1 MRVVPLSELMPGMIA
16 AQDILSNDNRFILR
30 KGTPLTDL
38 LINRL
43 AIYGVLS
50 VAVDEKPVPPPEMAN
65 NHVRTS
71 EEFKNFQEIYTIEA
85 EALKNRL
92 NAVIAK
98 SEPLDVDG
106 LISNAVNII
115 TNTKG
120 RMSIF
125 DMLHNMYEF
134 DDSTY
139 SHCLNVALICHLF
152 AGWMRMN
159 EEETRM
165 ATACGLL
172 HDLGKLLVDQDII
185 QKPASL
191 TPEEFDEIKKHP
203 MAGYQLLKEQDADEI
218 ICKVALMHHER
229 CDGSGYPASL
239 KEAQIDDYAK
249 MVAIADVYDAM
260 TSNRVYRGP
269 MCPFRVIESFEENGY
284 LKYGT
289 HFLLPF
295 LENIANTYLTSPC
308 RLSDGRI
315 GTIVFINKQKL
326 SRPTIKCGNDYVS
339 LLDRAD
345 LTIECML

>member
-1 MRVVPLSELMPGMIA
+1 MRVVSLSELLPGMIS
-16 AQDILSNDNRFILR
+16 AQDILSKDNRFILR
-30 KGTPLTDL
+30 KGTPLTEL
-38 LINRL
+38 LIHRL
-43 AIYGVLS
+43 AIHGVLS
-50 VAVDEKPVPPPEMAN
+50 VAVDKKPIPPPEMAG

-71 EEFKNFQEIYTIEA
+71 EEFREFQKVYTIQA

-106 LISNAVNII
+106 LIGHAMNII
-115 TNTKG
+115 ANTKG
-120 RMSIF
+120 RISIF

-152 AGWMRMN
+152 AGWMKMN
-159 EEETRM
+159 EEDTRM

-185 QKPASL
+185 LKPAKL
-191 TPEEFDEIKKHP
+191 TEEEFEEIKKHP
-203 MAGYQLLKEQDADEI
+203 LAGYRLLKAHDADDT

-229 CDGSGYPASL
+229 CDGSGYPSAL
-239 KEAQIDDYAK
+239 VEDEIDDLAK

-269 MCPFRVIESFEENGY
+269 MCPFKVLESFEENGY
-284 LKYGT
+284 QQYGT
-289 HFLLPF
+289 YFLLPF

-326 SRPTIKCGNDYVS
+326 SRPTVKCGNEYVS
-339 LLDRAD
+339 LAD
-345 LTIECML
+345 CPNLYIDCLL

>member
-1 MRVVPLSELMPGMIA
+1 MRVVSLSELLPGMIS

-30 KGTPLTDL
+30 KGTPLTEL
-38 LINRL
+38 LIHRL

-71 EEFKNFQEIYTIEA
+71 EEFQKFQKVYTIEA
-85 EALKNRL
+85 EALKDRL
-92 NAVIAK
+92 NAVLTK

-106 LISNAVNII
+106 LIGSAMNII
-115 TNTKG
+115 ANTKG
-120 RMSIF
+120 RISIF

-152 AGWMRMN
+152 AGWMKMN
-159 EEETRM
+159 EEDTRM

-185 QKPASL
+185 QKPATL
-191 TPEEFDEIKKHP
+191 TAEEFEEIKKHP
-203 MAGYQLLKEQDADEI
+203 MAGYRLLKAHDADDT
-218 ICKVALMHHER
+218 ICKVALMHQER
-229 CDGSGYPASL
+229 CDGSGYPSAL
-239 KEAQIDDYAK
+239 VDHEIDDFAK

-269 MCPFRVIESFEENGY
+269 MCPFKVIESFEENGY
-284 LKYGT
+284 QKYGT
-289 HFLLPF
+289 YFLLPF

-308 RLSDGRI
+308 RLNDGRT
-315 GTIVFINKQKL
+315 GTIIFINKQKL
-326 SRPTIKCGNDYVS
+326 SRPTVKCGDEYVS
-339 LLDRAD
+339 LAD
-345 LTIECML
+345 CPNLYIDCLL

>member
-1 MRVVPLSELMPGMIA
+1 MRVVALSELLPGMIA
-16 AQDILSNDNRFILR
+16 AQDILSNDNRFILK

-38 LINRL
+38 LIHRL

-71 EEFKNFQEIYTIEA
+71 EEFQKFQQVYTIEA
-85 EALKNRL
+85 EALKDRL

-106 LISNAVNII
+106 LIGSAMNII
-115 TNTKG
+115 ANTQG
-120 RMSIF
+120 RISIF

-152 AGWMRMN
+152 AGWMKMN
-159 EEETRM
+159 EEDTRM

-185 QKPASL
+185 KKPASL
-191 TPEEFDEIKKHP
+191 TEAEFDEIKKHP
-203 MAGYQLLKEQDADEI
+203 LAGYRLLLAHDADKT

-229 CDGSGYPASL
+229 CDGSGYPSGL
-239 KEAQIDDYAK
+239 VDHEIDDFSK
-249 MVAIADVYDAM
+249 LVAIADVYDAM

-269 MCPFRVIESFEENGY
+269 MCPFKVIESFEENGY
-284 LKYGT
+284 QKYST
-289 HFLLPF
+289 YFLLPF

-308 RLSDGRI
+308 RLSDGRT
-315 GTIVFINKQKL
+315 GTIIFINKHKL
-326 SRPTIKCGNDYVS
+326 SRPTVKCGEEYISLADCPNLYIDY
-339 LLDRAD
+339 LL
-345 LTIECML
+345 

>member
-1 MRVVPLSELMPGMIA
+1 MRVVPLSELLPGMIS
-16 AQDILSNDNRFILR
+16 AQDILSNDNRFILK
-30 KGTPLTDL
+30 KGTLLTDS

-71 EEFKNFQEIYTIEA
+71 EEFHEFQEIYTIEA
-85 EALKNRL
+85 EALKNKL

-106 LISNAVNII
+106 LISNAINII
-115 TNTKG
+115 SNTKG

-152 AGWMRMN
+152 AGWMRMSD
-159 EEETRM
+159 EEIRM

-172 HDLGKLLVDQDII
+172 HDLGKLMVDQDII

-191 TPEEFDEIKKHP
+191 TEDEFNEIKKHP
-203 MAGYQLLKEQDADEI
+203 LAGYRLLKEQDADEI
-218 ICKVALMHHER
+218 ICNVALMHHER
-229 CDGSGYPASL
+229 CDGSGYPSAL
-239 KEAQIDDYAK
+239 TDAQIDDYAK

-269 MCPFRVIESFEENGY
+269 MCPFKVIESFEGNGY
-284 LKYGT
+284 QKYGT

-308 RLSDGRI
+308 RLSDGRT
-315 GTIVFINKQKL
+315 GTIVFINRQKL
-326 SRPTIKCGNDYVS
+326 SRPTIKCGDTFVS
-339 LLDRAD
+339 LAD
-345 LTIECML
+345 CPDLKIECLL

>member
-1 MRVVPLSELMPGMIA
+1 MRVVPLSELLPGMIS
-16 AQDILSNDNRFILR
+16 AQDILSNDNRFILK
-30 KGTPLTDL
+30 KGTLLTDS

-50 VAVDEKPVPPPEMAN
+50 VAVDEKLVPPPEMAN

-71 EEFKNFQEIYTIEA
+71 EEFHEFQEIYTIEA
-85 EALKNRL
+85 EALKNKL

-106 LISNAVNII
+106 LISNAINII
-115 TNTKG
+115 SNTKG

-152 AGWMRMN
+152 AGWMRMSD
-159 EEETRM
+159 EEIRM

-172 HDLGKLLVDQDII
+172 HDLGKLMVDQDII

-191 TPEEFDEIKKHP
+191 TEDEFNEIKKHP
-203 MAGYQLLKEQDADEI
+203 LAGYRLLKEQYADEI
-218 ICKVALMHHER
+218 ICNVALMHHER
-229 CDGSGYPASL
+229 CAGSGYPSAL
-239 KEAQIDDYAK
+239 TDAQIDDYAK

-269 MCPFRVIESFEENGY
+269 MCPFKVIESFEGNGY
-284 LKYGT
+284 QKYGT

-308 RLSDGRI
+308 RLSDGRT
-315 GTIVFINKQKL
+315 GTIVFINRQKL
-326 SRPTIKCGNDYVS
+326 SRPTIKCGDTFVS
-339 LLDRAD
+339 LAD
-345 LTIECML
+345 CPDLKIECLL

>member
-1 MRVVPLSELMPGMIA
+1 MRVVSLSELLPGMIS

-30 KGTPLTDL
+30 KGTPLTEL
-38 LINRL
+38 LIHRL

-71 EEFKNFQEIYTIEA
+71 EEFQTFQKVYTIEA
-85 EALKNRL
+85 EALKDRL
-92 NAVIAK
+92 NAVITK

-106 LISNAVNII
+106 LIGSAMNII
-115 TNTKG
+115 ANTKG
-120 RMSIF
+120 RISIF

-152 AGWMRMN
+152 AGWMKMN
-159 EEETRM
+159 EEDTRM

-185 QKPASL
+185 QKPATL
-191 TPEEFDEIKKHP
+191 TAEEFEEIKKHP
-203 MAGYQLLKEQDADEI
+203 LAGYRLLKAHDADDT

-229 CDGSGYPASL
+229 CDGSGYPSAL
-239 KEAQIDDYAK
+239 VDHEIDDFAK

-269 MCPFRVIESFEENGY
+269 MCPFKVIESFEENGY
-284 LKYGT
+284 RKYGT

-308 RLSDGRI
+308 RLNDGRT
-315 GTIVFINKQKL
+315 GTIIFINKQKL
-326 SRPTIKCGNDYVS
+326 SRPTVKCGDEYVS
-339 LLDRAD
+339 LAD
-345 LTIECML
+345 CPDLYIDCLL